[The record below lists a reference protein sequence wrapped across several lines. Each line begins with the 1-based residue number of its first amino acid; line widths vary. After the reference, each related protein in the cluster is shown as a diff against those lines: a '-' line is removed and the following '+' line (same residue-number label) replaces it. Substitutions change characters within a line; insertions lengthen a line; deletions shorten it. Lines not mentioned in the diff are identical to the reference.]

1 VNDLEDFRRAGDFA
15 HAQAPFATADNLAK
29 GAKSGAAQ

>member
-15 HAQAPFATADNLAK
+15 HAQAPFAAAADNRNDA
-29 GAKSGAAQ
+29 ASGAAQ